1 MRKNRGKLLSAGV
14 VIVRGAGPDARFLL
28 LRAFSHWDFPK
39 GLVEPGESPRQ
50 AAVREV
56 REESSIDQLEFCW
69 GEGFIDS
76 GPYNRGKTARYYLA
90 STDQEAVT
98 LLPSPDTGRPE
109 HCEHRWVGAAEARA
123 LVSPRVG
130 LVLDW
135 ALSRVMPAPQ

>member
-14 VIVRGAGPDARFLL
+14 VIVRGSGPDARFLL
-28 LRAFSHWDFPK
+28 LRAFRHWDFPK

-56 REESSIDQLEFCW
+56 REESSIDQLEFRW
-69 GEGFIDS
+69 GEDFIDT

-90 STDQEAVT
+90 HTDQEVVT

-109 HCEHRWVGAAEARA
+109 HCEYRWVAVAEARA

-135 ALSRVMPAPQ
+135 ALSRID